1 VNAKHVLESINF
13 NTENSSFNEHQS
25 ESDIEEEED
34 DDGEISHFNE
44 KLMRLI
50 CLNQAIARYQR
61 EMHVLIAEKDSIVNR
76 L

>member
-1 VNAKHVLESINF
+1 VNAKNVLESINF

-34 DDGEISHFNE
+34 DGEISHFNE

-50 CLNQAIARYQR
+50 CLNQAIARYRR